1 MKKPITTTNHGEVN
15 KQVVEI
21 LTRMFIGVLIPINK
35 HKNCDSEHLNLY
47 LNKRLVCE
55 RKE

>member
-1 MKKPITTTNHGEVN
+1 MKKPITITNHGEVN
-15 KQVVEI
+15 KQVVEL